1 VRRADS
7 SVLRFGLYSSAT
19 IQRLRIIPFFFYR
32 NLSVFFDGCACS
44 FDHLLREFLGLPFS
58 KTECVGLF
66 DNFFV
71 KRRECMLVGAGEAEK
86 EENRKRPV
94 LRLHSLL
101 SHLSGHGTLLHC
113 TELDGVENQELRT

>member
-1 VRRADS
+1 
-7 SVLRFGLYSSAT
+7 
-19 IQRLRIIPFFFYR
+19 
-32 NLSVFFDGCACS
+32 VFFDGCACS

-66 DNFFV
+66 GNFFV

-94 LRLHSLL
+94 RTRYTTTLHRAGRCKES
-101 SHLSGHGTLLHC
+101 S
-113 TELDGVENQELRT
+113 